1 MMNNFKPTFS
11 HLRIIHNDGVEVSI
25 TNGLYTYQ
33 WLGRVQKTRKK
44 LKELGDR
51 IDPNDHHCW
60 VSVQNILNTSGF
72 YKVSPPKKFKWFFEG
87 EKWVQSIL
95 FSIGSGVNENLGI
108 DPNVWE
114 DKDTKYVV
122 VFPSIDTV
130 NWLNE
135 LNDSVR

>member
-1 MMNNFKPTFS
+1 MMNNFEHSRPDT
-11 HLRIIHNDGVEVSI
+11 EVGT

-33 WLGRVQKTRKK
+33 WLEKVQKTAKK
-44 LKELGDR
+44 LKELGDS
-51 IDPNDHHCW
+51 IDPNNPYCW
-60 VSVQNILNTSGF
+60 VRVHNILNTIGF
-72 YKVSPPKKFKWFFEG
+72 YKVSPPKNFKWIFKE

-95 FSIGSGVNENLGI
+95 FSIGSGVNKNLGI
-108 DPNVWE
+108 DPTVWE

-135 LNDSVR
+135 VAKLVD